1 MREETRRKLERA
13 LWIERLKKIGIGAV
27 ALVAIGAYFVY
38 EDYDARVDEVRVPAT
53 ITEVAPLAIKNTQ
66 AVEQGL
72 SVQVALDNGGRLVSV
87 MALKTRD
94 PHVGDH
100 IEITEH
106 RHHTGRVTY
115 SWK

>member
-1 MREETRRKLERA
+1 MREETRRKLNRV
-13 LWIERLKKIGIGAV
+13 LWRERLKKMAIGAV
-27 ALVAIGAYFVY
+27 ALVAIGAYFFY
-38 EDYDARVDEVRVPAT
+38 EDLDARIENVRVPGTVKA
-53 ITEVAPLAIKNTQ
+53 VGPLAIKNTQ
-66 AVEQGL
+66 MVEKGL
-72 SVQVALDNGGRLVSV
+72 SVEVALDDGGRLVTV
-87 MALKTRD
+87 MAMKTTD